1 MSEEEKILT
10 EATESTPI
18 ETPEVLLF
26 NRYSSSNLEVK
37 DPGLKRYIS
46 LPPQIMPSS
55 GGRHAH
61 KRFWKS
67 DIHIC
72 ERFANKLMSP
82 GRNAGKKIQVLEAIR
97 RAFLIIELRTGTNPI
112 QILVDAI
119 ANAAP
124 REETT
129 RISYGGIVF
138 HSAVDSAPQRR
149 VDISLKL
156 LTDGIRNAGFN
167 NIKSLEEII
176 AEHLILAGSNDSR
189 AYAVKRKQDMERV
202 ALSAR

>member
-1 MSEEEKILT
+1 M
-10 EATESTPI
+10 
-18 ETPEVLLF
+18 
-26 NRYSSSNLEVK
+26 N
-37 DPGLKRYIS
+37 
-46 LPPQIMPSS
+46 
-55 GGRHAH
+55 
-61 KRFWKS
+61 
-67 DIHIC
+67 
-72 ERFANKLMSP
+72 P
-82 GRNAGKKIQVLEAIR
+82 GRNAGKKIKVLEAIR

-167 NIKSLEEII
+167 NIKSLEEIV